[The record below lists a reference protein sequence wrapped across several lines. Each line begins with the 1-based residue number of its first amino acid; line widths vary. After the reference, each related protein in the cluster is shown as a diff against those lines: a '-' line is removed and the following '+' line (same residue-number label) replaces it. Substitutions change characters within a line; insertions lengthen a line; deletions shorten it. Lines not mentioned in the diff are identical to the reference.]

1 MFTTPPRSMDAV
13 KVAPLLWLGAAT
25 VVAAVVLH
33 NVFSYTSAPKQAKGS
48 HPALLEGASS
58 DLDKHFA
65 HASGYVSS
73 KTSISNEEKL
83 VLYAFFKQATA
94 GNCAGNKPSML
105 DFVAKAK
112 WYVIVM
118 LPKRSDNVMG
128 RDAWQ
133 GLAGMPSVEAKK
145 RYLEVVSSMFPGYA
159 YDAPLPPPRDD
170 VSDTESDLGG
180 DMSLTP
186 LMSQVVVDKTTKEW
200 QVEENAFHFAKTG
213 QVEAVQGL
221 VANATDINQTDDEG
235 RTMLHWAVDR
245 NQVDVVATLLAQHAN
260 VNATDNDGMTPLHYA
275 VSCEHVA
282 LVDLLLEHGAD
293 PEQVDVD
300 GESPFA
306 AASTAFQAHIT
317 ESLKRF

>member
-1 MFTTPPRSMDAV
+1 MFTTHPRSMDAI

-33 NVFSYTSAPKQAKGS
+33 NVFSYTSVPKQAKGS

-73 KTSISNEEKL
+73 KPSISNEEKL

-94 GNCAGNKPSML
+94 GNCAGDEPSML

-112 WYVIVM
+112 W
-118 LPKRSDNVMG
+118 
-128 RDAWQ
+128 DAWQ
-133 GLAGMPSVEAKK
+133 ALAGMPSVEAKK

-180 DMSLTP
+180 DMSLAP

-260 VNATDNDGMTPLHYA
+260 VNATDIDGMTPLHYA
-275 VSCEHVA
+275 VTCEHVA